1 MVEITYY
8 KTTAGAGHYFTT
20 VQEKLTLIFQGH
32 ETKILCRLKPEGVSF
47 VTKHGISE
55 NDRVNLEKLIQGL
68 VGWFGAL

>member
-8 KTTAGAGHYFTT
+8 KTTAGHYFTT

-32 ETKILCRLKPEGVSF
+32 ETKILCRLKPEGGF